1 LGNAVETDMQN
12 AFLLTRIARDLGNH
26 VAHTVD
32 ARTNAARD
40 DWRLDL
46 AAIIAFGA
54 IAGLSVGAWAGGLH
68 MLYVATKVP
77 LLLLG
82 SLIIGLPS
90 MVVLGRFIGCPLAL
104 AGAASLALS
113 SIART
118 SVVLGALAPATAYFA
133 FTLPAR
139 GAVVYRA
146 VVLSQVFAFAVA
158 GFVGV
163 TALRGRLA
171 AVVENRAKHTRIVF
185 LWLAI
190 YSFVGAQLTWVVRPF
205 LGNPGAPV
213 EYFRPYAE
221 RIGLD
226 SNFYSAVFTLIK
238 HSLGW

>member
-1 LGNAVETDMQN
+1 MQN
-12 AFLLTRIARDLGNH
+12 AFLLTRMARTVTTH
-26 VAHTVD
+26 IAHTVN
-32 ARTNAARD
+32 ARTTDTQD
-40 DWRLDL
+40 DWRLDI
-46 AAIIAFGA
+46 AAITIFGA
-54 IAGLSVGAWAGGLH
+54 IAGLSVGAWTGGLH
-68 MLYVATKVP
+68 MFYVATKVP

-82 SLIIGLPS
+82 ALLIGLPS
-90 MVVLGRFIGCPLAL
+90 MVVLGRFIGCPLSL
-104 AGAASLALS
+104 SGAANLALS

-118 SVVLGALAPATAYFA
+118 SVVLAALAPATAYFA

-139 GAVVYRA
+139 GVVVYRA

-171 AVVENRAKHTRIVF
+171 SIVENRAKHTRIVY
-185 LWLAI
+185 LWIAL
-190 YSFVGAQLTWVVRPF
+190 YSFVGAQLTWIVPPF

-213 EYFRPYAE
+213 EYIRPYAE

-226 SNFYSAVFTLIK
+226 SNFYAAVFKLLK

>member
-1 LGNAVETDMQN
+1 MARHLGA
-12 AFLLTRIARDLGNH
+12 H
-26 VAHTVD
+26 VARTID
-32 ARTNAARD
+32 GRESRDSPARE

-46 AAIIAFGA
+46 AAITLFGA
-54 IAGLSVGAWAGGLH
+54 VAGLSVGAWGGGLH

-82 SLIIGLPS
+82 TLTIGLPS
-90 MVVLGRFIGCPLAL
+90 MVVLGRFVGCPLSFS
-104 AGAASLALS
+104 GAASLALS

-118 SVVLGALAPATAYFA
+118 SLVLAALAPATAYFA
-133 FTLPAR
+133 LTLPAR

-146 VVLSQVFAFAVA
+146 VVLSQVFAFAIA

-171 AVVENRAKHTRIVF
+171 SVVDDRTRHRRVVC
-185 LWLAI
+185 LWIAL
-190 YSFVGAQLTWVVRPF
+190 YSFVGAQLTWIVRPF

-226 SNFYSAVFTLIK
+226 SNFYAAVFKLLK
-238 HSLGW
+238 HSLGL